1 MNAPASLEPF
11 CLAHPT
17 AFLIPAEAISAE
29 GVAAGFGRAL
39 VAARR
44 LSPPQLARLSLGLA
58 RYWQRCA
65 ALHARAPQWWFAPRP
80 LNLMVVGEPTEVP
93 PYVVPFAG
101 SSAVLYLS
109 DLGPWEAGSAGP
121 YADTRVDPHVEP
133 HADPGVGP
141 HGEPHVDPRADPRAD
156 PHVDLHAEPQAEFIA
171 YLLCHNERLPLVGTL
186 RGSHL
191 ANLSYW
197 LMLGADAR
205 AAFAAAAAR
214 AGRPDAAAFASLAS
228 CFGWIDS
235 AWHDPLRPPEHEP
248 SEPYVGLTGTG
259 LFVPKRVQ
267 AALLALCGEADR
279 AQADALATHRRPR
292 PRVRPATLNALCDWM
307 RGVRARFDVLGPDG
321 STVWRAG
328 GPDPSALHATLRD
341 AADAA
346 VASLAVDWAVVHE
359 RSVAF
364 LSSLRD
370 PECLPREC
378 ALLEQGGSA
387 YVDAA
392 RRTIVVPLRASAFD
406 PMQAPAPPYHR
417 LLLGA
422 RVMHEWGHLA
432 HKAGIVRVPDDRRAA
447 YRTARERLGEVFAE
461 VLHGVP
467 QALQGAVREEL
478 AALASSPQEV
488 PAALARKTLSRI
500 GDYLANLVSA
510 RMIPAAEMQ
519 AYVRTNVRHHLEEE
533 LGLVAELARY
543 AHEVHYLPLAG
554 LPRSYFYETTRFGAD
569 FVDTG
574 IVAQAAAD
582 ALFDAAGAVFT
593 CYSIDESALAVG
605 GSQRT
610 SDSTSLRLQHA
621 AMTA

>member
-1 MNAPASLEPF
+1 MIAPSLLEPF
-11 CLAHPT
+11 CFSHPA
-17 AFLIPAEAISAE
+17 AFLIPAEAVSAD
-29 GVAAGFGRAL
+29 GVAAEFGQAL
-39 VAARR
+39 VAAQR
-44 LSPPQLARLSLGLA
+44 LSPGQLDRLSLGLA
-58 RYWQRCA
+58 RYWRRCA

-80 LNLMVVGEPTEVP
+80 LNLLVVGEPTEVP

-109 DLGPWEAGSAGP
+109 DLGPSEAGGAEAP
-121 YADTRVDPHVEP
+121 VEPLVDPHTES
-133 HADPGVGP
+133 H
-141 HGEPHVDPRADPRAD
+141 
-156 PHVDLHAEPQAEFIA
+156 AEFIA

-186 RGSHL
+186 RGSHI

-197 LMLGADAR
+197 LTLDARAR

-214 AGRPDAAAFASLAS
+214 ACRPDAAAFGALVP
-228 CFGWIDS
+228 CFDWIDT
-235 AWHDPLRPPEHEP
+235 AWHDPLRPPEAAP
-248 SEPYVGLTGTG
+248 SEPYVGITGTG

-267 AALLALCGEADR
+267 PALLALCGEADR

-307 RGVRARFDVLGPDG
+307 RSVRARFDVLAPDG
-321 STVWRAG
+321 TTVWRAG

-341 AADAA
+341 ATEAA
-346 VASLAVDWAVVHE
+346 VASLAADWAIVHQ

-364 LSSLRD
+364 LSALRD

-406 PMQAPAPPYHR
+406 PLEAPAPPYHR

-422 RVMHEWGHLA
+422 RVVHEWGHLA
-432 HKAGIVRVPDDRRAA
+432 HKAGIVRVPDERRAA
-447 YRTARERLGEVFAE
+447 YRAARERLGEVFAE
-461 VLHGVP
+461 VLSGVP
-467 QALQGAVREEL
+467 QELQAAVQAEL
-478 AALASSPQEV
+478 AALASSPQQV

-574 IVAQAAAD
+574 IVTQAAAE
-582 ALFDAAGAVFT
+582 ALFDAAGAVFA

-605 GSQRT
+605 GSLRT
-610 SDSTSLRLQHA
+610 ADSTSLRSQHA